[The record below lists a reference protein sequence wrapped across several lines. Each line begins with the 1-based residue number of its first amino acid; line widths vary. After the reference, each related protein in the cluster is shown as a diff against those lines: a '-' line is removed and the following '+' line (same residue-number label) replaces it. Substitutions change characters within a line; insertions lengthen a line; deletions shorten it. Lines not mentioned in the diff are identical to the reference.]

1 MSLASLL
8 DDPAAADPA
17 EEVCAMAEA
26 GCDGGGMCF
35 FCRMCFFFLSGGLRR
50 PDGVGAA
57 GGARVYFFSRMYF
70 FFL

>member
-1 MSLASLL
+1 
-8 DDPAAADPA
+8 
-17 EEVCAMAEA
+17 MAEA

-57 GGARVYFFSRMYF
+57 GGARVCFFSCMYF